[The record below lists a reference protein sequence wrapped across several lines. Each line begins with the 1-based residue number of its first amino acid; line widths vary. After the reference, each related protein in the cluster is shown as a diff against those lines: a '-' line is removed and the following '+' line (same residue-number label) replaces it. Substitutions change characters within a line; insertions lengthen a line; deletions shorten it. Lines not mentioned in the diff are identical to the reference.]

1 MNDQDVSVEHIS
13 DAQHPTLQGDLFV
26 PSRPNGWGALVLAG
40 SSGRLDLHAARL
52 LANGGAIAFAQR
64 WFREPDLPSEIRDVP
79 LELFMAGIDLLESK
93 GCSRIALLG
102 RSRGAEAALL
112 VAVNDRRAHAVFAI
126 SPSSVAWAGSG
137 LDGRPSWTLGGKEIP
152 FVPYDLSFW
161 GELPREGG
169 LVRYRDLYERSLRN
183 DPGVTERAFIQV
195 ERMRAKLILVAGE
208 ADALWPSDTFARA
221 LVQRLRDHG
230 QASTLLLHPDAGHRI
245 LLPGDTTP
253 RSQLHAHGGSDR
265 ADIEL
270 GEAAWRAIVECM
282 YGAGL

>member
-64 WFREPDLPSEIRDVP
+64 WFREPGLPSEIRDVP

-137 LDGRPSWTLGGKEIP
+137 LDAGRPGRSAARRFRLCRTISPSGGAA
-152 FVPYDLSFW
+152 
-161 GELPREGG
+161 PRGRSSAVSG
-169 LVRYRDLYERSLRN
+169 LVRRSLRN
-183 DPGVTERAFIQV
+183 DPG
-195 ERMRAKLILVAGE
+195 
-208 ADALWPSDTFARA
+208 
-221 LVQRLRDHG
+221 
-230 QASTLLLHPDAGHRI
+230 
-245 LLPGDTTP
+245 
-253 RSQLHAHGGSDR
+253 
-265 ADIEL
+265 
-270 GEAAWRAIVECM
+270 
-282 YGAGL
+282 